1 MAPLQDRLS
10 GLALISI
17 EQEIAREVDFDDLID
32 MFAEAKA
39 RNKKF

>member
-1 MAPLQDRLS
+1 MQDRLS

-17 EQEIAREVDFDDLID
+17 EQETVREVDFEDLID

-39 RNKKF
+39 KKKKF